1 MGSFIGFPL
10 NTINNASLVIA
21 STEILPST
29 LSNKIKSLSLPI
41 FSPLILISPFNTS
54 IPVLKLLGS
63 FNKTLPLL
71 FKVTL

>member
-54 IPVLKLLGS
+54 IPVLKLLDS